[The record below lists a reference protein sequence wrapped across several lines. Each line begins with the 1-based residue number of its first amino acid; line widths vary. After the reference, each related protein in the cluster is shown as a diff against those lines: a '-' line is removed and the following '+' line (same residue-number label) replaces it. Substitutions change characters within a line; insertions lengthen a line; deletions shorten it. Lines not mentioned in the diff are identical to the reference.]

1 MVSGNRIAEPPTLV
15 GRHFADSPEQQ
26 IGWVAVLLGGVEVGE
41 RVVRE
46 LAAIVSGSLRGKLET
61 ALLFRA
67 KIVGLTREEREA
79 VLSALEKSPGELQ
92 GVRELL
98 LADDGWSP
106 RERL

>member
-1 MVSGNRIAEPPTLV
+1 M
-15 GRHFADSPEQQ
+15 
-26 IGWVAVLLGGVEVGE
+26 LLGGVEVGE

-67 KIVGLTREEREA
+67 KIVGLTREERAA
-79 VLSALEKSPGELQ
+79 VLSALEKAPGELQ

-98 LADDGWSP
+98 LADDGWRP

>member
-1 MVSGNRIAEPPTLV
+1 M
-15 GRHFADSPEQQ
+15 
-26 IGWVAVLLGGVEVGE
+26 LLGGVEVGE

-46 LAAIVSGSLRGKLET
+46 LAAIVSGSLRGKFET

-67 KIVGLTREEREA
+67 KIVGLTREERTA
-79 VLSALEKSPGELQ
+79 VLSALEKAPGELP

-98 LADDGWSP
+98 LADEGWRP